1 MDEVEAEDR
10 RMHVEIASSLLP
22 ALLRLSQLID
32 SYGNLSDV
40 GN

>member
-10 RMHVEIASSLLP
+10 RMHVEIANSLLP

>member
-10 RMHVEIASSLLP
+10 RMHVEIANSLLP

-32 SYGNLSDV
+32 SYGNHSDI
-40 GN
+40 GD

>member
-10 RMHVEIASSLLP
+10 RMHVEIANSLLP
-22 ALLRLSQLID
+22 ALLRFSQLID